1 METPKLSGKL
11 LYTAIANLRQ
21 SLIDEHVKGLMDGA
35 SSDILVKQV
44 QEISQLSDCLNKMQ
58 TDNANYT
65 YGYVL
70 ECYKYQ
76 PIPPVLPVPQMPTF
90 PGGPK

>member
-1 METPKLSGKL
+1 MDMDTPRISGKL
-11 LYTAIANLRQ
+11 LYTALANLRQ

-35 SSDILVKQV
+35 SSDTLVKQV

-58 TDNANYT
+58 TDKANHT

-70 ECYKYQ
+70 ESYTY
-76 PIPPVLPVPQMPTF
+76 PPVLPIPPMPTF